1 MTGEEEKNDT
11 GLGYWDAKIQK
22 EGLTDKPATK
32 RTKKASMSNR
42 VQRKSVFR
50 KRLGRGGGGGGW
62 RVGWLLG
69 LHFTP
74 RTSRHLPEFS
84 SRVLFV
90 QAVTLREGIGN

>member
-50 KRLGRGGGGGGW
+50 KRLGRGVGEWGGCSASISHQEHH
-62 RVGWLLG
+62 VTYQN
-69 LHFTP
+69 F
-74 RTSRHLPEFS
+74 HLAFFS
-84 SRVLFV
+84 FKL
-90 QAVTLREGIGN
+90 